1 MYREIYE
8 ALELQGK
15 VKSAVLLDGT
25 HMGSRCMVKNGKCV
39 DLTGN
44 DTDWKPFE
52 KDILEAEETGTFR
65 VGETTVFVELY
76 LKNPHL
82 VILGG
87 GHVSRPCAHLG
98 KMLGFHVTVMDDRE
112 DFVTKEKFP
121 DADELITGSF
131 EDLDKFIPRYENA
144 YYVIVT
150 RGHAGDTMCVR
161 QIFERPYSY
170 LGMIGS
176 KNKVRVT
183 REKLLEEGF
192 GQKLLDTLH
201 APIGLPIGGKLP
213 EEVAVSIMAQIIQVK
228 NSHAGVYCDQK
239 VEDAVLSGR
248 EGVMMTIVKQSGS
261 SPRGIGSKMFVE
273 APDRTAGSIGGGSVE
288 FLAMQH
294 CANVSVTETAVYELS
309 QESAASIGMICG
321 GRVEVLFEK
330 TGNRLLHNL

>member
-8 ALELQGK
+8 TLELQGK
-15 VKSAVLLDGT
+15 VKSAVLLDGP
-25 HMGSRCMVKNGKCV
+25 HRGSRCIVKDGKCV
-39 DLTGN
+39 NLAGKN
-44 DTDWKPFE
+44 TDWMPFE
-52 KDILEAEETGTFR
+52 KEILEAEETGTFR
-65 VGETTVFVELY
+65 IGKTTVFVELY

-98 KMLGFHVTVMDDRE
+98 KMLGFHVTVMDDRA
-112 DFVTKEKFP
+112 DFVTEERFP
-121 DADELITGSF
+121 DADERITGSF
-131 EDLDKFIPRYENA
+131 EKLDQFVPRYENA

-161 QIFERPYSY
+161 QIFKRPYSY

-176 KNKVRVT
+176 KNKVRIT
-183 REKLLEEGF
+183 REKLLEEGY

-201 APIGLPIGGKLP
+201 APIGLPIGGKMP
-213 EEVAVSIMAQIIQVK
+213 EEIAVSILAQIIQVK
-228 NSHAGVYCDQK
+228 SVHAGAYCDQK

-261 SPRGIGSKMFVE
+261 SPRGVGSKMFVE
-273 APDRTAGSIGGGSVE
+273 APDRTAGSIGGGNVE
-288 FLAMQH
+288 FLATGH
-294 CANVSVTETAVYELS
+294 CVHVSGTETEVYELS
-309 QESAASIGMICG
+309 QESAASIGMVCG